1 MKTDDLKKWIDTCH
15 ENNKKAAVY
24 FCSFVPVEI
33 LEAAGFQTL
42 QITHL
47 EENGDIYPEEL
58 PKNVCPI
65 VRECCNI
72 CESGVLDGADLIIT
86 ESSCDGKKK
95 MFELLKDQSKLY
107 YYQVPQGEEQE
118 YVLPLIESEC
128 RHLIRMLEK
137 RFGIQVTEDEI
148 RAAAELLN
156 RQRESAMKLLDVQR
170 QVPAPAWGME
180 VYERLQENM
189 ALPSCEE
196 RIAANEKAREKIQS
210 RDAHTP
216 KRAVRILITG
226 CPIGGVYGKIIETVE
241 ANGGVAVCF
250 ENCECAKS
258 NIRTTDTQ
266 KEDIISALAECYQN
280 TACAIMTPNKKR
292 ITLLE
297 ELVEAYKI
305 DGILDIHLQPCHA
318 YTVER
323 YSVKRHH
330 NEKGIPYME
339 VETGHTD
346 ADKAQLST
354 RITAFLEML

>member
-1 MKTDDLKKWIDTCH
+1 MKTVDLKKWIDTCH

-42 QITHL
+42 QVTHL

-58 PKNVCPI
+58 PKNVCPA

-72 CESGVLDGADLIIT
+72 CESGVLDEADLILT

-128 RHLIRMLEK
+128 RHLVQMLEK
-137 RFGIQVTEDEI
+137 RFGIQITEAEI
-148 RAAAELLN
+148 REAAELLN
-156 RQRESAMKLLDVQR
+156 RQRESAMKLMDVQK
-170 QVPAPAWGME
+170 QIPAPAWGME
-180 VYERLQENM
+180 VYERLQQNM
-189 ALPSCEE
+189 ALPSCKE
-196 RIAANEKAREKIQS
+196 RIAANEKTREEILG
-210 RDAHTP
+210 RDAQTP
-216 KRAVRILITG
+216 KRAARILITG
-226 CPIGGVYGKIIETVE
+226 CPMGGVYDKIIETVE
-241 ANGGVAVCF
+241 LNGGVAICF
-250 ENCECAKS
+250 ENCECIKS
-258 NIRTTDTQ
+258 NIRFTDTG

-292 ITLLE
+292 ITLLD
-297 ELVEAYKI
+297 ELTEAYKI
-305 DGILDIHLQPCHA
+305 DGILDINLQTCHA

-323 YSVKRHH
+323 YSVKRHFSGKH
-330 NEKGIPYME
+330 IPYME
-339 VETGHTD
+339 IETGYSD

>member
-1 MKTDDLKKWIDTCH
+1 MKTDDLKKWIDACH
-15 ENNKKAAVY
+15 ENKKKAAVY

-42 QITHL
+42 QVTHL

-58 PKNVCPI
+58 PKNVCPV
-65 VRECCNI
+65 VRECCDI
-72 CESGVLDGADLIIT
+72 CESGVLKGADLILT

-128 RHLIRMLEK
+128 RHLIRMLEQ
-137 RFGIQVTEDEI
+137 RFGIWVTEEEI
-148 RAAAELLN
+148 REAAKLMN
-156 RQRESAMKLLDVQR
+156 RQRESAMRLLDVQR
-170 QVPAPAWGME
+170 QTPAPAWGLE
-180 VYERLQENM
+180 VYQKLQENM
-189 ALPSCEE
+189 ALASCEE
-196 RIAANEKAREKIQS
+196 RIAANERTREKILD
-210 RDAHTP
+210 RTVHTP
-216 KRAVRILITG
+216 KSAARILITG
-226 CPIGGVYGKIIETVE
+226 CPIGGVYRKIIETVE
-241 ANGGVAVCF
+241 SNGGVAVCF
-250 ENCECAKS
+250 ENCECVKS
-258 NIRTTDTQ
+258 NVRFTDTK
-266 KEDIISALAECYQN
+266 KENIIGALAECYQN

-292 ITLLE
+292 IALLE
-297 ELVEAYKI
+297 ELAEAYKI

-323 YSVKRHH
+323 YSVKRHC

-339 VETGHTD
+339 IETGYSH